1 MFKPRFYHIINVL
14 YPDLDNGLHVI
25 VYSHVVEGEKLGGG
39 LSRTHKY
46 FFTTRKHHLEIVEYG
61 TIVLLLLKMQKS

>member
-14 YPDLDNGLHVI
+14 YPHLDNGLHVI

-39 LSRTHKY
+39 GLVGPTNIFSRQENIT
-46 FFTTRKHHLEIVEYG
+46 
-61 TIVLLLLKMQKS
+61 